1 MNAPAAVAPAAEG
14 VAFASAGATV
24 LTFVLIVALHVLEPE
39 LAPSSRFVS
48 EYAIGAYGGIMRVA
62 FVAWALACAALA
74 VAVRNTLGTR
84 RAHVGSAVLLVAAVA
99 LVVAGIFAQDPVT
112 TRPGEGTLAGALH
125 AAASLVGIP
134 AIPLA
139 ALLLGKPL
147 GASDDRLLRTTTHLA
162 WMSLL
167 AMMAYLGWAVPR
179 AGGFTPEVHAG
190 AMNRLVVAAYLAWQ
204 LVAAL
209 RLRGRHRVG

>member
-1 MNAPAAVAPAAEG
+1 MNAPAAAAPAAGG
-14 VAFASAGATV
+14 VALASAGATL
-24 LTFVLIVALHVLEPE
+24 LTFVLIVALHVLKPE

-48 EYAIGAYGGIMRVA
+48 EYAIGPYGGIMRVA
-62 FVAWALACAALA
+62 FVLWALACATLA
-74 VAVRNTLGTR
+74 VGIRGTLGTR
-84 RAHVGSAVLLVAAVA
+84 RARVGSAVLLVAAVA
-99 LVVAGIFAQDPVT
+99 LVVAGVFAQDPVT
-112 TRPGEGTLAGALH
+112 TKPGEGTLAGTLH

-190 AMNRLVVAAYLAWQ
+190 AMNRLVVAAYLGWQ

-209 RLRGRHRVG
+209 RLRGR